1 MKVGRIVLV
10 GIFILIIGN
19 SISKAQDVKTF
30 YTDNYQRAMR
40 YNDRAE
46 AKSALYKLV
55 ALEPQNDSLLVNLA
69 YMYLEVRQ
77 YASSVL
83 ICMDALAINP
93 ENTGALEII
102 AVSYENL
109 GLKDKALDNF
119 EKLYLE
125 TDDFQTLYR
134 MAFLQYDLEKYLQC
148 STNIDI
154 LMQAPEA
161 AEATA
166 SYTFEEEEKEFSIK
180 VPLINLKGLVNVA
193 QGNNDLAK
201 QNFEEALQLA
211 PDFILAQQNLDDL
224 NK

>member
-1 MKVGRIVLV
+1 
-10 GIFILIIGN
+10 
-19 SISKAQDVKTF
+19 
-30 YTDNYQRAMR
+30 
-40 YNDRAE
+40 
-46 AKSALYKLV
+46 
-55 ALEPQNDSLLVNLA
+55 
-69 YMYLEVRQ
+69 
-77 YASSVL
+77 
-83 ICMDALAINP
+83 MDALAINP

-193 QGNNDLAK
+193 QGNNDLAR

>member
-154 LMQAPEA
+154 LMQAPQA

-166 SYTFEEEEKEFSIK
+166 SYTFEEEEKEFPIK
-180 VPLINLKGLVNVA
+180 VALINLKGLVNLA

>member
-1 MKVGRIVLV
+1 MKLGRIVLV
-10 GIFILIIGN
+10 GIFISVIGIN
-19 SISKAQDVKTF
+19 TSMAQDAQSL

-55 ALEPQNDSLLVNLA
+55 AMDAQNDSLLTTLA
-69 YMYLEVRQ
+69 YLYLEARQ
-77 YASSVL
+77 YASTVL
-83 ICMDALAINP
+83 ITMDAIALNP
-93 ENTGALEII
+93 NNIGALEMM

-119 EKLYLE
+119 EKLYLL

-134 MAFLQYDLEKYLQC
+134 MAYLQYDLEKYLQC

-154 LMQAPEA
+154 LLQAPEA

-166 SYTFEEEEKEFSIK
+166 AYTFEEVEKEYPIK

-193 QGNNDLAK
+193 LGNTDLAK

-211 PDFILAQQNLDDL
+211 PDFALAQQNLDDL